1 MFEQDYFA
9 EDVEVGPSKTGSLVG
24 GIGGWGLHLAKV
36 AFLIYSGYH
45 GISATVMYR
54 GDSELAIVAGVVGIT
69 VTEVVL
75 FSIYLAWHNQKIT
88 GTAQSIAAGI
98 TYVIGFV
105 VACLAIVADS
115 QMHAVVDMSP
125 WLRTYLY
132 WGLPVAPAL
141 MGLGAVLVHELEPN
155 QLNGRKQASEQLKFT
170 EDLFKATM
178 AGKRAD
184 MEAAKEIKNMQ
195 LNARRSAAKQIAAWY
210 TGEEAQR
217 WVTSTALKNA
227 PSLLRAAGI
236 DVGEVDTNGDGKLSD
251 DEIADYLARNPHL
264 IIDQNNNGRPDLL
277 ESIDDG
283 IDDSEEETGPTT
295 NYVPRD
301 RVPFRN
307 GDGAS

>member
-1 MFEQDYFA
+1 MFEQDYFEEEA
-9 EDVEVGPSKTGSLVG
+9 PIGPSKTGVVVG

-45 GISATVMYR
+45 GISATVTYR
-54 GDSELAIVAGVVGIT
+54 GDSGLAIVAGVVGIT

-88 GTAQSIAAGI
+88 GTAQSLAAGI
-98 TYVIGFV
+98 TYAIGFI

-115 QMHAVVDMSP
+115 QLHADIDMSV
-125 WLRTYLY
+125 WLKTYLY

-155 QLNGRKQASEQLKFT
+155 QLRGRKEASEQLKFA
-170 EDLFKATM
+170 EELFTATM

-184 MEAAKEIKNMQ
+184 MAAAKEIKNMQ

-210 TGEEAQR
+210 AGEEAQR
-217 WVTSTALKNA
+217 WVTNTALKNA

-236 DVGEVDTNGDGKLSD
+236 DVGEVDTNSDGQITD
-251 DEIADYLARNPHL
+251 DEIADYLARHPE
-264 IIDQNNNGRPDLL
+264 IRQQ
-277 ESIDDG
+277 IDDG
-283 IDDSEEETGPTT
+283 RRYERREAAPS
-295 NYVPRD
+295 
-301 RVPFRN
+301 FRN
-307 GDGAS
+307 GNGTS